1 MYLIAMGIDLG
12 YLCETKKWDF
22 KQRQAI
28 KIVTQQLNL
37 HVCNV
42 VIVNYGAPSTYL
54 ERMQIAYFLDAK
66 DSNIKIYKY
75 MGMCLYTNAFK
86 TRSQLISMAWDNND
100 TFLDL
105 LKYYLYLKT
114 K

>member
-1 MYLIAMGIDLG
+1 MAIDVG

-42 VIVNYGAPSTYL
+42 GIINYGALSTYL
-54 ERMQIAYFLDAK
+54 ERQQIAYFLDAK
-66 DSNIKIYKY
+66 DSNIEIYKY
-75 MGMCLYTNAFK
+75 MGLCLYTDSFK
-86 TRSQLISMAWDNND
+86 TRSQLISIA
-100 TFLDL
+100 
-105 LKYYLYLKT
+105 
-114 K
+114 